1 MLTIQTWL
9 DGYIFYEKMVKEL
22 ERKKH
27 EALQDAIRIT
37 SCPKSAAVQQSRGNS
52 TENRNVRYIDKI
64 DRLNAQIIEM
74 QEYMNAVDSA
84 VATVKTG
91 KYRMLLQLKYIE
103 GESWEDVA
111 EALDMS
117 VKWVRGELHD
127 RALRKIFYAAKD
139 FIPAYCKYK

>member
-64 DRLNAQIIEM
+64 DRLNAQILEM
-74 QEYMNAVDSA
+74 QEYMSDVESA

-103 GESWEDVA
+103 GETWEDVA

-117 VKWVRGELHD
+117 VKWVREELYS
-127 RALRKIFYAAKD
+127 RAIRELSHTAV
-139 FIPAYCKYK
+139 KYLPIGL